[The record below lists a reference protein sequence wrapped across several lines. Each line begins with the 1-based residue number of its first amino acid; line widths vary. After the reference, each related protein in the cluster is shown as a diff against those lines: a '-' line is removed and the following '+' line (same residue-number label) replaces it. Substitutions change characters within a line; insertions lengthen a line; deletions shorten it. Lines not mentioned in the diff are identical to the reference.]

1 MKEAKLLP
9 PPPPP
14 PTPLQHISCSHSP
27 KPRSLLCQQYF
38 QQLWW
43 SRTGSICLQSSSTE
57 REQRISLDRLT
68 VHIYNK
74 NTLLVPRPHYS
85 ARPKRFGSCGL
96 IVVRRFPTVRLGY
109 VTEMNWPKGTGKTPY
124 RDWAKKTPWFLSSYL
139 FSSLFHLKL
148 KTRDVLFVSF
158 DSGLFPNFYS
168 REHRQ

>member
-1 MKEAKLLP
+1 MHQTRYLSLISFWSSMATCIPISYIHIIKLSVVESSKWHQRHALRWKTWKRQRGKASHH

-14 PTPLQHISCSHSP
+14 PTPLQHTSCSHSP

-38 QQLWW
+38 RQQWW

-74 NTLLVPRPHYS
+74 NTMVSVLL
-85 ARPKRFGSCGL
+85 
-96 IVVRRFPTVRLGY
+96 
-109 VTEMNWPKGTGKTPY
+109 
-124 RDWAKKTPWFLSSYL
+124 
-139 FSSLFHLKL
+139 SLFVAFSF
-148 KTRDVLFVSF
+148 KTQNTWRPFVSF
-158 DSGLFPNFYS
+158 DSGRFPKIYS